1 MLPVKAF
8 ISRIVVQSQKRKT
21 GLPPLRLHLFG
32 RSCLYWEEDVDAM
45 DQTVMPLTALKS
57 GQTAAVRT
65 MDLPQAA
72 EKRLR
77 DLGLI
82 PGARI
87 CLDLICP
94 LGDPG
99 IYTFQDTCAAIR
111 SGDAAGILVE
121 LV

>member
-1 MLPVKAF
+1 M
-8 ISRIVVQSQKRKT
+8 
-21 GLPPLRLHLFG
+21 PPPRLHLFG

-87 CLDLICP
+87 CLELICP